1 VRNLKSVHVE
11 VYVFR
16 RRRRRVEF
24 LCLRRSK
31 KKTLPGVWQPVTG
44 KRRTRERA
52 AAAAWRE
59 VVEETGAKPVK
70 MWALESVTVF
80 FEGSTNVARALPLFA
95 AEIRASSRVKLSKEH
110 DAYRFEPAGVAG
122 RLYLWE
128 SQRRGLDAV
137 KREVLS
143 RPKLARALELKISK
157 PTRA

>member
-1 VRNLKSVHVE
+1 MRTLKSVHVE

-16 RRRRRVEF
+16 RRGRRIEF

-31 KKTLPGVWQPVTG
+31 RKSLPGIWQPVTG
-44 KRRTRERA
+44 KRRARERA
-52 AAAAWRE
+52 EVAAWRE
-59 VVEETGAKPVK
+59 VVEETGTKPVK
-70 MWALESVTVF
+70 MWGLESVTMF
-80 FEGSTNVARALPLFA
+80 FEGPTHVAHALPLFA

-128 SQRRGLDAV
+128 SQRRGLEAV

-143 RPKLARALELKISK
+143 RRDLAKALEVK
-157 PTRA
+157 TRRSS